1 MDEPRTRNTTAPTIL
16 LVGVFLILLTAA
28 LRIAAALLF
37 PIAVAGLLMLLL
49 DPPVRALRKLGLP
62 TAVGA
67 GLMVFG
73 TLALTVAGGA
83 MLASPASDWI
93 ETTPAKLVQVQT
105 KIRKMLRPIQETARK
120 VDQATETTSTQTTPP
135 TVQIK
140 SPGLLQRLSVS
151 TASIAATVLTIVFL
165 TYFLLA
171 MLPAFRRK
179 LAGLIGTLAGARNIE
194 ETLTEIETQMS
205 RYLVLNTLTGV
216 GVGLATWAFLAAV
229 QLPNALLWGVVA
241 FLLNFIPYAGSLAT
255 AALVGAAALVAF
267 DGTGRAVMVVIGS
280 SAIHLVAGNFVTPH
294 LMGRH
299 LPLNPVAI
307 FVSLLYWGWVW
318 GPAGTLVAVP
328 ITVMLQVIFAR
339 VDRLRPIAIL
349 LDT

>member
-1 MDEPRTRNTTAPTIL
+1 MDEPRTRNTGAPTIL
-16 LVGVFLILLTAA
+16 LVGVFLILFTAA
-28 LRIAAALLF
+28 LRLAAALLF
-37 PIAVAGLLMLLL
+37 PIAVAFLLMLLL
-49 DPPVRALRKLGLP
+49 DPPVRALRRLGLP
-62 TAVGA
+62 TVVGA

-73 TLALTVAGGA
+73 TLALTVAGGV
-83 MLASPASDWI
+83 MLAGPAADWI

-105 KIRKMLRPIQETARK
+105 KIRKVLRPIQETARK
-120 VDQATETTSTQTTPP
+120 VDQATQTSTQTIPP

-151 TASIAATVLTIVFL
+151 TASIVATALTVVFL

-179 LAGLIGTLAGARNIE
+179 LANLIGTLAGARNIE

-229 QLPNALLWGVVA
+229 QLPNALLWGAVA

-267 DGTGRAVMVVIGS
+267 DGTGRAVMVVLGS

>member
-1 MDEPRTRNTTAPTIL
+1 MDEPRTPNTTAPTML
-16 LVGVFLILLTAA
+16 MVGVFLILLTAA
-28 LRIAAALLF
+28 LRLAAALLF
-37 PIAVAGLLMLLL
+37 PIAVAGLMMLLL

-62 TAVGA
+62 TALGA

-83 MLASPASDWI
+83 LLAGPASDWI
-93 ETTPAKLVQVQT
+93 ETTPVKLVQVQT
-105 KIRKMLRPIQETARK
+105 KLRKMLRPIQETARK
-120 VDQATETTSTQTTPP
+120 VDQATQTSTQTTPP

-179 LAGLIGTLAGARNIE
+179 LAGLIGTRAGARNIE

-216 GVGLATWAFLAAV
+216 GVGLVTWAFLAIV

-241 FLLNFIPYAGSLAT
+241 FLLNFIPYAGALAT

-267 DGTGRAVMVVIGS
+267 DGTGRAVMVVLGS

-299 LPLNPVAI
+299 LPLNPVAV